1 MKNRVNSVILFW
13 YGSTHAADFHGSCS
27 MEQELVCRDA
37 VQNRTNIQKR
47 NKAERV
53 YIMIGLGTMI
63 NAGAIVLGGLIG
75 LICKKIS
82 SARYQDTLMQANG
95 VCVLFVGIGG
105 AIQEMMKISGDS
117 LVSSGTMMIVLS
129 YAAGSLIGEW
139 INLEEKM
146 ERFGRWLK
154 DKTGSGKEN
163 MFVDAFVTA
172 SLTVCV
178 GAMAVVG
185 AIQDGIS
192 GDYSTLLLKA
202 VLDMMIILVMTASMG
217 KGCIF
222 AAIPVAVFQG
232 LITIF
237 ARAVQPVMTEQALSN
252 LSLTG
257 SMLIFCVGVNLVW
270 GKKFKVAN
278 MLPSIVIAVACAFAG
293 I

>member
-1 MKNRVNSVILFW
+1 
-13 YGSTHAADFHGSCS
+13 
-27 MEQELVCRDA
+27 
-37 VQNRTNIQKR
+37 
-47 NKAERV
+47 
-53 YIMIGLGTMI
+53 MIGLGTMI
-63 NAGAIVLGGLIG
+63 NVGAIILGGMIG
-75 LICKKIS
+75 LLCKKVS

-95 VCVLFVGIGG
+95 MCVLFVGIGG
-105 AIQEMMKISGDS
+105 AIQEMMNVSGDS
-117 LVSSGTMMIVLS
+117 LVSSGTMMIVAS
-129 YAAGSLIGEW
+129 FAIGSLVGEW
-139 INLEEKM
+139 INLEDKM
-146 ERFGRWLK
+146 ERFGSWLK
-154 DKTGSGKEN
+154 DKTGNRKEN

-185 AIQDGIS
+185 AIRDGIT

-202 VLDMMIILVMTASMG
+202 VLDMMIILVMTAAMG

-222 AAIPVAVFQG
+222 AAIPVGIFQG
-232 LITIF
+232 LITLF
-237 ARAVQPVMTEQALSN
+237 ARAVQPIMTEQALSN

-278 MLPSIVIAVACAFAG
+278 MLPSIVISVICAFTG